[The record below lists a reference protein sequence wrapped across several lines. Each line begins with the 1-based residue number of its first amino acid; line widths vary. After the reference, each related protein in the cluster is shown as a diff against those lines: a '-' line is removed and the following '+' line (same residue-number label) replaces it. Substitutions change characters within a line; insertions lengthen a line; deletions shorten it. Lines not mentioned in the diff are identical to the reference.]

1 MKRDSRVC
9 CRRWACSRQ
18 LKLRRRGCSL
28 PPRRFRKRP
37 PRLQRPAGLRNC
49 CKPCP
54 AERPNLAVHR
64 LNIRERVKRRLPIGR
79 PNPLRLL
86 PRANREPSRSCS
98 ALLKAPGR
106 RRLSR
111 RDREQGLPPPVP
123 PAPLRRCCRWTSNPL
138 LPRLL
143 FPRRPITRSA
153 SLPRAAW
160 ITAQLPKRQG
170 RLSPAA
176 IHSLPRRCRRRRP
189 APSPAAGVGITR
201 LIRMLDEPGTQP
213 PPIEAAPAPRSAEP
227 GIWTQTFA
235 TLNTPEQPPAPK
247 APEWAPPPPPVAPRP
262 AFRRKLRRATPSA
275 GPSEFTRI
283 LDASRMRELAMKGGQ
298 PPSAPPPPQAPPPR
312 SFAPTPRPRFRAI
325 SHRPRHPWEGCRAM
339 ADFRPHRLRC
349 PLLIP

>member
-28 PPRRFRKRP
+28 PPRRFPKHP

-54 AERPNLAVHR
+54 AEPPNLAVHR

-106 RRLSR
+106 RRPSR
-111 RDREQGLPPPVP
+111 CDREQALPPPVP

-138 LPRLL
+138 LLAPP
-143 FPRRPITRSA
+143 F
-153 SLPRAAW
+153 
-160 ITAQLPKRQG
+160 
-170 RLSPAA
+170 PAA
-176 IHSLPRRCRRRRP
+176 PYYEERKPAAGSLDYGATPQAARPAEPSRDPFSP
-189 APSPAAGVGITR
+189 APSPESPIQSGPPSGGVGITR

-213 PPIEAAPAPRSAEP
+213 PPVEAAPAPRSAEP

-235 TLNTPEQPPAPK
+235 TLNTPQQPPAPK
-247 APEWAPPPPPVAPRP
+247 APEWTPPPPPVPQPVVPPLTTA
-262 AFRRKLRRATPSA
+262 ATSTA

-298 PPSAPPPPQAPPPR
+298 PPSAPLPPQAPPPQ
-312 SFAPTPRPRFRAI
+312 SFTPPPVPSYSAPPPPPVGGMPGYGGFRRPRR
-325 SHRPRHPWEGCRAM
+325 
-339 ADFRPHRLRC
+339 RC
-349 PLLIP
+349 PRLIQ